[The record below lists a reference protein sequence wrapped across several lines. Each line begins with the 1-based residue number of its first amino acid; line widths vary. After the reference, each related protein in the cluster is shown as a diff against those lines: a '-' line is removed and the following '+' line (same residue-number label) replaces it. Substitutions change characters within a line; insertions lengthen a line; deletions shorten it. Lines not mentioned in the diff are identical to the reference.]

1 MSDSSEKTTVR
12 LTLELKIPGGLTA
25 ERAASLVQRLL
36 AIGLED
42 ARSSAEAACGEDAIE
57 DAELASQFDVASL
70 AELKPARVL
79 VVNSGGMTT
88 EWTEGLVEVDK
99 FDWDDWKEDPVQT
112 YRPGPHFAALAEQ
125 AGLPDF
131 EAFDAERASQAA

>member
-12 LTLELKIPGGLTA
+12 LALELKIPGSLTA

-42 ARSSAEAACGEDAIE
+42 ARTSVEAAGGEDGIE

-99 FDWDDWKEDPVQT
+99 FDWADWEEDPAQA
-112 YRPGPHFAALAEQ
+112 YRPAPQFAALAEQ
-125 AGLPDF
+125 ADLPDF
-131 EAFDAERASQAA
+131 EAFDAERASQTA